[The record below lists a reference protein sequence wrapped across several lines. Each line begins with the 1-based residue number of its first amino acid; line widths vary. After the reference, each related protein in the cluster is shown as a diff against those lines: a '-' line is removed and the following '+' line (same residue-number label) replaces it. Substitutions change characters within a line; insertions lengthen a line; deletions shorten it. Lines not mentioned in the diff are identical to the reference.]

1 MKFLYKLPLYLGLSV
16 FVLTVLVSAIKVG
29 ERGGIVPNQSQATI
43 AKAILTLRF
52 SSPDFIS
59 VTLNSD
65 KEVAG
70 VDVTLNY
77 DKDKLSI
84 LPSTLTGGPAFVT
97 TGGNIEEATGEFS
110 FSALAKEKSVT
121 SGIVATFNISA
132 KNKSEKIDATLQFI
146 KGEGKTAVIDKTT
159 GENILTRSDSLN
171 ISL

>member
-1 MKFLYKLPLYLGLSV
+1 MGLSV
-16 FVLTVLVSAIKVG
+16 FVLAVLVSAVKVG
-29 ERGGIVPNQSQATI
+29 ERGIITSQQSQAT
-43 AKAILTLRF
+43 AKKATLTLRF

-70 VDVTLNY
+70 VDVALNY

-97 TGGNIEEATGEFS
+97 TGGNIEESIGEFS

-132 KNKSEKIDATLQFI
+132 KNKSEKIDTTLQFI
-146 KGEGKTAVIDKTT
+146 KGKGKTAVIDKTT
-159 GENILTRSDSLN
+159 GENILTRADSLN